1 MNSFQCSRQPGKYK
15 SLFAYR
21 LGCQDLMRV
30 MGIQLLQNVPVF
42 QIYENPQGE
51 VKSERDVHLV
61 TRKAGGEFLDGK
73 REFIE
78 RDFTLKAR

>member
-1 MNSFQCSRQPGKYK
+1 
-15 SLFAYR
+15 
-21 LGCQDLMRV
+21 
-30 MGIQLLQNVPVF
+30 MGIELLQNVPVF

-61 TRKAGGEFLDGK
+61 TRKENGALLKGE

-78 RDFTLKAR
+78 RDFTLQTK

>member
-1 MNSFQCSRQPGKYK
+1 
-15 SLFAYR
+15 
-21 LGCQDLMRV
+21 MRV

-61 TRKAGGEFLDGK
+61 TRKVNGGFLNGE

-78 RDFTLKAR
+78 RDFTLQTR

>member
-1 MNSFQCSRQPGKYK
+1 
-15 SLFAYR
+15 
-21 LGCQDLMRV
+21 MRV

-61 TRKAGGEFLDGK
+61 TRKENGSLLGGK

-78 RDFTLKAR
+78 RDFTIKSV

>member
-1 MNSFQCSRQPGKYK
+1 MFQCSRDPGKYK

-30 MGIQLLQNVPVF
+30 MGLQLLQNVPIF

-61 TRKAGGEFLDGK
+61 TRKDDGGLLNGE

-78 RDFTLKAR
+78 RDFTMLAK